1 MGGAVIL
8 MAVLTGIYGCV
19 WNGYFNKLIEF
30 PFWRRGNWL
39 MIALYAGILF
49 FFLYTYGGFR
59 IGYLKKGNLLCS
71 QILSIGL
78 LNIITYI
85 QISLLDKKFHDPRTL
100 LAMMLVQLL
109 AAIVWTY
116 LFQRLYRLLFPP
128 RRMLRWS
135 GISSDG
141 NYQFARGQICP
152 GESDSYP
159 VRNGGDHPGSRS
171 I

>member
-59 IGYLKKGNLLCS
+59 IGYLKKGNLLCFPD
-71 QILSIGL
+71 
-78 LNIITYI
+78 TVDRAFKYY
-85 QISLLDKKFHDPRTL
+85 
-100 LAMMLVQLL
+100 
-109 AAIVWTY
+109 Y
-116 LFQRLYRLLFPP
+116 LYTNLIA
-128 RRMLRWS
+128 
-135 GISSDG
+135 G
-141 NYQFARGQICP
+141 
-152 GESDSYP
+152 
-159 VRNGGDHPGSRS
+159 
-171 I
+171 

>member
-1 MGGAVIL
+1 
-8 MAVLTGIYGCV
+8 
-19 WNGYFNKLIEF
+19 
-30 PFWRRGNWL
+30 

-85 QISLLDKKFHDPRTL
+85 QISLLDKKFHDPRML
-100 LAMMLVQLL
+100 LAMTLVQLRL
-109 AAIVWTY
+109 DVLISAAIPAAVSAEKNASGMW
-116 LFQRLYRLLFPP
+116 RS
-128 RRMLRWS
+128 S

-141 NYQFARGQICP
+141 KNQFARG
-152 GESDSYP
+152 
-159 VRNGGDHPGSRS
+159 
-171 I
+171 

>member
-59 IGYLKKGNLLCS
+59 IGYLKKGKPALLPDTVDRAFKYYYLYTNL
-71 QILSIGL
+71 IAG
-78 LNIITYI
+78 
-85 QISLLDKKFHDPRTL
+85 
-100 LAMMLVQLL
+100 
-109 AAIVWTY
+109 
-116 LFQRLYRLLFPP
+116 
-128 RRMLRWS
+128 
-135 GISSDG
+135 
-141 NYQFARGQICP
+141 
-152 GESDSYP
+152 
-159 VRNGGDHPGSRS
+159 
-171 I
+171 

>member
-85 QISLLDKKFHDPRTL
+85 QISLLDKISRSADFAGDDAGTASDGNRL
-100 LAMMLVQLL
+100 DIFIS
-109 AAIVWTY
+109 AAV
-116 LFQRLYRLLFPP
+116 PAAVSAEKNASGM
-128 RRMLRWS
+128 RRSS

-141 NYQFARGQICP
+141 KN
-152 GESDSYP
+152 
-159 VRNGGDHPGSRS
+159 
-171 I
+171 

>member
-109 AAIVWTY
+109 DIFISAAV
-116 LFQRLYRLLFPP
+116 PAAVSAEKNASGM
-128 RRMLRWS
+128 RRSS

-141 NYQFARGQICP
+141 KNQFARG
-152 GESDSYP
+152 
-159 VRNGGDHPGSRS
+159 
-171 I
+171 

>member
-39 MIALYAGILF
+39 MIALYAVILF

-85 QISLLDKKFHDPRTL
+85 QISLLDKKFHDPRIL
-100 LAMMLVQLL
+100 LAMTLVQLL
-109 AAIVWTY
+109 AAIVWT
-116 LFQRLYRLLFPP
+116 
-128 RRMLRWS
+128 
-135 GISSDG
+135 
-141 NYQFARGQICP
+141 
-152 GESDSYP
+152 
-159 VRNGGDHPGSRS
+159 
-171 I
+171 

>member
-1 MGGAVIL
+1 
-8 MAVLTGIYGCV
+8 
-19 WNGYFNKLIEF
+19 
-30 PFWRRGNWL
+30 

-128 RRMLRWS
+128 RRMLLV
-135 GISSDG
+135 
-141 NYQFARGQICP
+141 C
-152 GESDSYP
+152 
-159 VRNGGDHPGSRS
+159 GDRPAFHLMEKINSREDK
-171 I
+171 

>member
-85 QISLLDKKFHDPRTL
+85 QISLLDKKFH
-100 LAMMLVQLL
+100 
-109 AAIVWTY
+109 AAVSAEKNASGM
-116 LFQRLYRLLFPP
+116 
-128 RRMLRWS
+128 RRSS

-141 NYQFARGQICP
+141 KN
-152 GESDSYP
+152 
-159 VRNGGDHPGSRS
+159 
-171 I
+171 

>member
-59 IGYLKKGNLLCS
+59 IGYLKKGNLVCS
-71 QILSIGL
+71 QILSIGF
-78 LNIITYI
+78 LNTASGGDRLDIF
-85 QISLLDKKFHDPRTL
+85 IS
-100 LAMMLVQLL
+100 
-109 AAIVWTY
+109 AAVPAAVSAEKNA
-116 LFQRLYRLLFPP
+116 FGM
-128 RRMLRWS
+128 RRSS

-141 NYQFARGQICP
+141 KN
-152 GESDSYP
+152 
-159 VRNGGDHPGSRS
+159 
-171 I
+171 